1 MPLASMVAV
10 PVVRPVPSRNVFV
23 PLLSVVTVV
32 EMRPLA
38 SRMVVCYALAKAI
51 SKKLIAMTAT
61 SPKIIRM
68 RVSVITACPEPA
80 RYKSDSMRMAKRM
93 RIVPPVADTLRSP

>member
-1 MPLASMVAV
+1 MPLLSRVAV
-10 PVVRPVPSRNVFV
+10 PVVRPAPLRKVCI

-38 SRMVVCYALAKAI
+38 SRKVVCCALAKAI

-68 RVSVITACPEPA
+68 RVPVITACPEPA
-80 RYKSDSMRMAKRM
+80 RYKSNSMRMAKRM
-93 RIVPPVADTLRSP
+93 QIVPPVADTLRSP